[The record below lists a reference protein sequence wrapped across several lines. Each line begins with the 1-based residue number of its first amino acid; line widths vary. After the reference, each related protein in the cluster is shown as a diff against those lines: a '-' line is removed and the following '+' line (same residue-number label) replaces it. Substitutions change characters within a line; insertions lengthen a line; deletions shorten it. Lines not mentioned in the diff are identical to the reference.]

1 VVMRGEL
8 SASIAPMDI
17 GAMPLLS
24 AAAWIGVAGS
34 SSAYEFHALH
44 SGQRPSHFVA
54 CAPHSTHA

>member
-1 VVMRGEL
+1 
-8 SASIAPMDI
+8 MDI
-17 GAMPLLS
+17 GATPLLS
-24 AAAWIGVAGS
+24 AAAWIGVAGA